1 MIELQ
6 SLIGYQFKQGEL
18 LEHAL
23 THPSFYSNQKEKL
36 PINHFERLEFVG
48 DRVLGLIVGDMLYQ
62 QFNQAKEGELA
73 RRLAWLVC
81 RETLSKVATH
91 MSIPSVLKYSRATE
105 ANTTQWMTFLSD
117 ACEAL
122 IGAIYYDGGLEEAN
136 KLIRKFWKPM
146 LNEQGAAAKD
156 YKTQLQEFA
165 QSTFKTLPT
174 YKIIQQTGPSHN
186 PEITVECTVK
196 KTQVSAKGSSK
207 KMAEND
213 CAQRML
219 AKLKTV

>member
-1 MIELQ
+1 
-6 SLIGYQFKQGEL
+6 
-18 LEHAL
+18 
-23 THPSFYSNQKEKL
+23 
-36 PINHFERLEFVG
+36 
-48 DRVLGLIVGDMLYQ
+48 MLYQ